1 MSDLAATNCG
11 CGCDN
16 NGCNNG
22 CGCSNWIW
30 IILLLACCGNGNGC
44 GSGYGFGNDSC
55 CWIILLLLF
64 CGNGNNFLGCGNGCG
79 NGCGCRWQLSAGSAP
94 RLFLFYK
101 NCFFSVFHKIGL
113 LSHILFFLFPVFYPL
128 LRRSCFLLLSPH
140 TILIDFI
147 KRISIYNNLMHTLTC
162 CFSSILTIFHLGG
175 TGACRRADSGSKICL
190 GNI

>member
-1 MSDLAATNCG
+1 MRLLMAAVGGVCAPPFFTLQE
-11 CGCDN
+11 
-16 NGCNNG
+16 
-22 CGCSNWIW
+22 
-30 IILLLACCGNGNGC
+30 LL
-44 GSGYGFGNDSC
+44 
-55 CWIILLLLF
+55 
-64 CGNGNNFLGCGNGCG
+64 
-79 NGCGCRWQLSAGSAP
+79 
-94 RLFLFYK
+94 
-101 NCFFSVFHKIGL
+101 FSVFHKIGL

-128 LRRSCFLLLSPH
+128 LLRSCFLLLSPH

>member
-1 MSDLAATNCG
+1 MITTAATTAADAATGSGSSFCSPAVETAMAAAADTASATIAAAGLSCFCSSAETAITSLAAAMAAATDAAADG
-11 CGCDN
+11 CAPPFFTLQE
-16 NGCNNG
+16 
-22 CGCSNWIW
+22 
-30 IILLLACCGNGNGC
+30 LL
-44 GSGYGFGNDSC
+44 
-55 CWIILLLLF
+55 
-64 CGNGNNFLGCGNGCG
+64 
-79 NGCGCRWQLSAGSAP
+79 
-94 RLFLFYK
+94 
-101 NCFFSVFHKIGL
+101 FSVFHKIGL

>member
-1 MSDLAATNCG
+1 MITTAATTAADAATGSGSSFCSPAVETAMAAAADTASATIAAAGLSCFCSSAETAITSLAAAMAAATDAAADGSCRRG
-11 CGCDN
+11 LRPAFFTLQE
-16 NGCNNG
+16 
-22 CGCSNWIW
+22 
-30 IILLLACCGNGNGC
+30 LL
-44 GSGYGFGNDSC
+44 
-55 CWIILLLLF
+55 
-64 CGNGNNFLGCGNGCG
+64 
-79 NGCGCRWQLSAGSAP
+79 
-94 RLFLFYK
+94 
-101 NCFFSVFHKIGL
+101 FSVFHKIGL

>member
-1 MSDLAATNCG
+1 MITTAATTAADAATGSGSSFCSPAVETAMAAAADTASATIAAAGLSCFCSSAETAITSLAAAMAAAT
-11 CGCDN
+11 D
-16 NGCNNG
+16 
-22 CGCSNWIW
+22 
-30 IILLLACCGNGNGC
+30 AAAD
-44 GSGYGFGNDSC
+44 GS
-55 CWIILLLLF
+55 
-64 CGNGNNFLGCGNGCG
+64 
-79 NGCGCRWQLSAGSAP
+79 
-94 RLFLFYK
+94 
-101 NCFFSVFHKIGL
+101 CFFSVFHKIGL

>member
-1 MSDLAATNCG
+1 M
-11 CGCDN
+11 
-16 NGCNNG
+16 
-22 CGCSNWIW
+22 
-30 IILLLACCGNGNGC
+30 NGNAA
-44 GSGYGFGNDSC
+44 YYRHDLHRRGFQRHPGDS
-55 CWIILLLLF
+55 I
-64 CGNGNNFLGCGNGCG
+64 
-79 NGCGCRWQLSAGSAP
+79 CR
-94 RLFLFYK
+94 
-101 NCFFSVFHKIGL
+101 
-113 LSHILFFLFPVFYPL
+113 PL